1 MRAIG
6 AASAALLGAAALA
19 LTAPAPAVASGKY
32 APGDFAI
39 SPSTVQPGGRV
50 VLTAPGCSG
59 TAMASSGVFD
69 TVTIPAGRSAT
80 ATVDWDARRGA
91 VYTVSFTCAGGTP
104 GTVDLTIAPATS
116 TPTTS
121 STAVPTVTTTR
132 TVTPTA
138 APTQGVRGGVG
149 GSIGGLNAGE
159 LAAGTGLVVAAATG
173 IIYMLRRRAESR
185 RH

>member
-104 GTVDLTIAPATS
+104 GTVDLRIAPATS

-132 TVTPTA
+132 TVTTTA
-138 APTQGVRGGVG
+138 PSQGVRGGVG
-149 GSIGGLNAGE
+149 GSIGGLNAGQ

-173 IIYMLRRRAESR
+173 VVFMLRRRADNR

>member
-19 LTAPAPAVASGKY
+19 LTAPAPAVASGKF

-104 GTVDLTIAPATS
+104 GTVDLTIARATS
-116 TPTTS
+116 SPTAS
-121 STAVPTVTTTR
+121 STAVPTVTATR
-132 TVTPTA
+132 TVTTT
-138 APTQGVRGGVG
+138 APTQGVRGGEG
-149 GSIGGLNAGE
+149 GSIGGMNAGE